1 MSCLFLLPHDGHEV
15 EEAYCAG
22 VVGERCHQDVR
33 GVEIAALRGVRQDRM
48 NGKEPSALRVENA
61 REDGAGI
68 EARPAE
74 PVERAMARDERGR
87 AGIADQRIVGN
98 RGVSFRFFNALT
110 HLSWRQ
116 RARAVPPDNRWIPE
130 SGV

>member
-1 MSCLFLLPHDGHEV
+1 MPRLLLLPEDRHEV
-15 EEAYCAG
+15 EQPHRAG
-22 VVGERCHQDVR
+22 VGGERRLQYVR
-33 GVEIAALRGVRQDRM
+33 GVEIAALRGVRHDRM

-74 PVERAMARDERGR
+74 PVDRAMARDERGR